1 MAVIKSF
8 IPNDDP
14 LDMRGT
20 AAFYESRETA
30 LRKLYE
36 TEEAEKAASSAQEI
50 KLDDS
55 NLVSFPGFP
64 YKFEALHEK
73 ILVSIDIFKS
83 GYECKVCLGKKKL
96 VHVCICSGS
105 DRPGKRYS
113 EAELLEIRN
122 SIGAQVAVV
131 RAEMLCQECSG
142 DPESVRKDVKCAA
155 CKGVGATLVLP
166 DASKNLPSTGIVVS
180 MGKKARELASFSVGD
195 RILFSPHAGQMIPTK
210 AGLMFKWMD
219 WYNGGVRITGADD
232 LSAFDFIIQDE

>member
-8 IPNDDP
+8 IPNADP
-14 LDMRGT
+14 LDMR
-20 AAFYESRETA
+20 ANVEFYESRETA

-83 GYECKVCLGKKKL
+83 GYECKVCLGKKKIE
-96 VHVCICSGS
+96 VKGNFAHGIGYKTTEAIC
-105 DRPGKRYS
+105 
-113 EAELLEIRN
+113 
-122 SIGAQVAVV
+122 
-131 RAEMLCQECSG
+131 
-142 DPESVRKDVKCAA
+142 PE
-155 CKGVGATLVLP
+155 CKGSGALLILP
-166 DASKNLPSTGIVVS
+166 DASKNLPTTGVVVS
-180 MGKKARELASFSVGD
+180 MGKKARELASFKVGD

-219 WYNGGVRITGADD
+219 WYNGGIKITGADD